1 MPLKFVPKSEEE
13 IKKNSSQ
20 FESLPPGDYPFTV
33 LESKE
38 EISKSEKNN
47 GKTMCAVKLNVHGP
61 HYDRFVF
68 DRFSDWLAEHKMKHF
83 LEAVGLG
90 EKYVSGNIDATNNAW
105 EGRTGWVKIK
115 IRKDDS
121 KFNGQNEV
129 VDYIVKNK
137 EAAPATTPK
146 PPEDDSVPF

>member
-1 MPLKFVPKSEEE
+1 MPLKFTPKSEEE
-13 IKKNSSQ
+13 IKKNSGG
-20 FESLPPGDYPFTV
+20 FDSLPPGTYPFTC

-38 EISKSEKNN
+38 EISKSEKNA
-47 GKTMCAVKLNVHGP
+47 GKTMCAVKLRVHGP

-68 DRFSDWLAEHKMKHF
+68 DRFADWLAEHKMKHF

-115 IRKDDS
+115 IRNDNS
-121 KFNGQNEV
+121 KFSGENEV
-129 VDYIVKNK
+129 VDYIVK
-137 EAAPATTPK
+137 EAAAPQPPK
-146 PPEDDSVPF
+146 PETDDVGF